1 MQDNPQTESEARFE
15 AIFKNAA
22 IGISLIAPDGRVL
35 AVNPALQRV
44 AGRSEAGLV
53 AAGGQGIT

>member
-35 AVNPALQRV
+35 AVNPALQRL
-44 AGRSEAGLV
+44 AGRS
-53 AAGGQGIT
+53 